1 MEKSTSSKA
10 IFLLEGR
17 RLTLTDLI
25 NELAIRVA
33 GRKAVLGVRHG

>member
-17 RLTLTDLI
+17 RLTLADLI
-25 NELAIRVA
+25 NELATRVA
-33 GRKAVLGVRHG
+33 GRRAVLGVTHG